1 MSTDERAF
9 LTVIAWPGGF
19 GEQER
24 AQTLVECAG
33 MDLYQ
38 AKLASRRNTPGIM
51 RELDAQYRDRVLHAM
66 HERGVLSIAPTQFE
80 IDAYPEGELMLSID
94 QFPDA
99 DPARFV
105 VMPREGEPWTFTS
118 EQVWLV
124 VSGRLRTT
132 KVTIEEPEN
141 QSYGYYGVEADIVR
155 RASEGPARA
164 SKQIRV
170 QPAIDLHVRTDRGP
184 RLARLI
190 GPRTRVG
197 IVGDES
203 RPSLLDN
210 TQPLDMIEALMPNA
224 RIDREF
230 LDFDPPSSLRK
241 RVNRRGGDSN
251 IEKPEYFAF
260 YSSWVALIM
269 SSLYG

>member
-1 MSTDERAF
+1 MINEERAF

-24 AQTLVECAG
+24 AATLVECAG
-33 MDLYQ
+33 MDPYQ
-38 AKLASRRNTPGIM
+38 AKLASRRNTPGIV
-51 RELDAQYRDRVLHAM
+51 RELDARFHDRVLHAM
-66 HERGVLSIAPTQFE
+66 HDRGVLSIAPTQSE
-80 IDAYPEGELMLSID
+80 IDAYPEGELMLSIE

-105 VMPREGEPWTFTS
+105 VMPREGEAWTFTS

-124 VSGRLRTT
+124 VAGRLRTT

-141 QSYGYYGVEADIVR
+141 QSSGYYGVEADIVR

-170 QPAIDLHVRTDRGP
+170 QPAIDLHVRTERGP
-184 RLARLI
+184 RVARLI
-190 GPRTRVG
+190 GVRTRVG
-197 IVGDES
+197 IVGDAN

-210 TQPLDMIEALMPNA
+210 TPPLDMIEALMPHA
-224 RIDREF
+224 RVDREF
-230 LDFDPPSSLRK
+230 LDFDPPSTLRK
-241 RVNRRGGDSN
+241 RVNKRGGDSN

-260 YSSWVALIM
+260 YSAWIALIM